1 MYICNRNA
9 CTVRRRVNNH
19 FLGGGSP
26 MPLARIFTRNP
37 EGTADLSG
45 QLRQQGYTVEVAR
58 PDQTNLAPAD
68 LEIEFE
74 VCERADVL
82 NRAAD
87 LAAELDAD
95 VAVSPGVLKPAVQ
108 PSPEPAIRL
117 QPVPEPVTEN
127 VVELKSQPAIADER
141 ERAFEAAFAPVIEMP
156 AAMQAGPEVV
166 DVPVM
171 EHEPMPPVAF
181 LDEPAAPQH
190 VASPEM
196 PERYPGPV
204 VFHEPAVFHEAVHEA
219 RGAEAR
225 GADPMPYLAQLT
237 PFSTPATRGEE
248 QPQAANGAK
257 EPSQIQL
264 RGKKVL
270 QDGAKA
276 AAQAWASALALA
288 SSTTASVR
296 DHFEEYKKRAQV
308 RSAEAR
314 AQHAARLLDLEQ
326 RRAEAQQRATE
337 LEAAREAA
345 AARLLELVRQRD
357 PGLPKESLPK
367 ESFPKESLPKE
378 SLASERLPQQDWR
391 GATPVERRAPTQRQP
406 SQSMYDRMPNNED
419 RRREAPV
426 ARQMQEPV
434 RKGVRSANPIELWRG
449 LNPQL
454 RPVLAGAA
462 VTALFIGLGLG
473 LFHSRAPLA
482 NPANHASNGVTVTTG
497 GVTLQAGA
505 AKPQPAQPVSAQP
518 AQAKPQPSHSANAP
532 ASTSASKPSPRVRQA
547 RLAAQQS
554 EQEIGDDVVVRHY
567 SRPVPTQK
575 PKQTGQQAGLKQFS
589 DLDN

>member
-1 MYICNRNA
+1 
-9 CTVRRRVNNH
+9 
-19 FLGGGSP
+19 

-58 PDQTNLAPAD
+58 PDETNLAPAD

-82 NRAAD
+82 HRAAD

-95 VAVSPGVLKPAVQ
+95 VAVSPGVLKPAAQ
-108 PSPEPAIRL
+108 PSPEPSISL
-117 QPVPEPVTEN
+117 QPAPEPVTEN
-127 VVELKSQPAIADER
+127 VVELKSQPSIRDER
-141 ERAFEAAFAPVIEMP
+141 EREFEAAFAPVIEMP
-156 AAMQAGPEVV
+156 AAMQSSPEVV

-190 VASPEM
+190 VAM
-196 PERYPGPV
+196 PERFPAPIHETHV
-204 VFHEPAVFHEAVHEA
+204 HEP
-219 RGAEAR
+219 RS
-225 GADPMPYLAQLT
+225 ADPMPYLAQLT
-237 PFSTPATRGEE
+237 PFSTPATRTEE
-248 QPQAANGAK
+248 QPQAAAERK
-257 EPSQIQL
+257 IEPSQIQL

-326 RRAEAQQRATE
+326 RRAEAQQRASE

-345 AARLLELVRQRD
+345 ATRLMELVRQRD
-357 PGLPKESLPK
+357 PGLL
-367 ESFPKESLPKE
+367 KESLPKE
-378 SLASERLPQQDWR
+378 SLANDGLPPESLPQEPWR
-391 GATPVERRAPTQRQP
+391 DATPVERRVPAQRQP
-406 SQSMYDRMPNNED
+406 SQSMYEPMPNNGG
-419 RRREAPV
+419 RREAPV
-426 ARQMQEPV
+426 AAQMREPAQK
-434 RKGVRSANPIELWRG
+434 RTRSALTASPIELWG
-449 LNPQL
+449 KVNPPW

-462 VTALFIGLGLG
+462 VMTAVFIMWIVLG
-473 LFHSRAPLA
+473 LFHSSTPLA
-482 NPANHASNGVTVTTG
+482 NQANHASNGVTLQTG
-497 GVTLQAGA
+497 GVTLRAGT
-505 AKPQPAQPVSAQP
+505 AKPQPTQPVAAQQT
-518 AQAKPQPSHSANAP
+518 QAKPQPGHSANAP
-532 ASTSASKPSPRVRQA
+532 AQAATTVAKPSPRAQRA
-547 RLAAQQS
+547 HLAPQQS
-554 EQEIGDDVVVRHY
+554 EQEIGDDVVVRHF

-575 PKQTGQQAGLKQFS
+575 PKQAGQQAGLKQFS
-589 DLDN
+589 DLEN

>member
-1 MYICNRNA
+1 
-9 CTVRRRVNNH
+9 
-19 FLGGGSP
+19 

-45 QLRQQGYTVEVAR
+45 QLRQQGYIVEVAR

-108 PSPEPAIRL
+108 PSPEPDMSEQRVA
-117 QPVPEPVTEN
+117 EPVTEN
-127 VVELKSQPAIADER
+127 VVELKSEPAIADER
-141 ERAFEAAFAPVIEMP
+141 ERDFEAAFAPVIEMP
-156 AAMQAGPEVV
+156 AAMQASPEVV

-181 LDEPAAPQH
+181 LDEAQH
-190 VASPEM
+190 VALPEM
-196 PERYPGPV
+196 QESYPAPV
-204 VFHEPAVFHEAVHEA
+204 TFHEPVHGP
-219 RGAEAR
+219 RGAN
-225 GADPMPYLAQLT
+225 PMPYLAQLT
-237 PFSTPATRGEE
+237 PFSTPATRTEE
-248 QPQAANGAK
+248 QPQVAANRAK

-270 QDGAKA
+270 QDGAKV
-276 AAQAWASALALA
+276 AAQAWSSALALA

-314 AQHAARLLDLEQ
+314 ALHAARLLDLEQ
-326 RRAEAQQRATE
+326 RRAEAQQRASE

-357 PGLPKESLPK
+357 PGLAKEGLVKEGLANESLP
-367 ESFPKESLPKE
+367 P
-378 SLASERLPQQDWR
+378 ERLPQESWR
-391 GATPVERRAPTQRQP
+391 GAIPAERRAPAQVQP
-406 SQSMYDRMPNNED
+406 SQSIYERMPDNGD
-419 RRREAPV
+419 RRREVPV
-426 ARQMQEPV
+426 AAQAQEPT
-434 RKGVRSANPIELWRG
+434 RKQVRSANPIELWRTV
-449 LNPQL
+449 NPPL
-454 RPVLAGAA
+454 RAVLAGAGA
-462 VTALFIGLGLG
+462 VTGLFIMGIVLG

-497 GVTLQAGA
+497 GVTVPAGA
-505 AKPQPAQPVSAQP
+505 AKTQPPQPSAVP
-518 AQAKPQPSHSANAP
+518 PTQAKPQPGQHSTNAP
-532 ASTSASKPSPRVRQA
+532 VATTVNKPSPRVQQA
-547 RLAAQQS
+547 HLAPQQS
-554 EQEIGDDVVVRHY
+554 EQEIGDDVVVRHF

-575 PKQTGQQAGLKQFS
+575 PKQAGQQAGLKQFS

>member
-1 MYICNRNA
+1 
-9 CTVRRRVNNH
+9 
-19 FLGGGSP
+19 

-45 QLRQQGYTVEVAR
+45 QLRQQGYTVEVAL
-58 PDQTNLAPAD
+58 PDETNLAPAD

-82 NRAAD
+82 HRAAD

-95 VAVSPGVLKPAVQ
+95 VAVSPGVLKSAVQ
-108 PSPEPAIRL
+108 PSPEPGISR

-127 VVELKSQPAIADER
+127 VVELKSQPSIADER

-156 AAMQAGPEVV
+156 AAMQSSPEVV

-181 LDEPAAPQH
+181 LDEPAGPQP
-190 VASPEM
+190 VTM
-196 PERYPGPV
+196 PETPERLAAPV
-204 VFHEPAVFHEAVHEA
+204 AFHEPGVDQEPRDFETRVHEA
-219 RGAEAR
+219 SVHEPG

-237 PFSTPATRGEE
+237 PFSTPATRTEE
-248 QPQAANGAK
+248 HPQAAADRK
-257 EPSQIQL
+257 TEPSQIQL

-276 AAQAWASALALA
+276 AGQAWASALALA
-288 SSTTASVR
+288 STTTASVR

-326 RRAEAQQRATE
+326 RRAEAQQRASE

-345 AARLLELVRQRD
+345 AARLLEVVRQRD
-357 PGLPKESLPK
+357 PGLPKEGL
-367 ESFPKESLPKE
+367 PKESLPSE
-378 SLASERLPQQDWR
+378 SVPQEPWR
-391 GATPVERRAPTQRQP
+391 DATAVERRAPAPRQP
-406 SQSMYDRMPNNED
+406 SPSMYERMPNNGD

-426 ARQMQEPV
+426 AAHMQEPP
-434 RKGVRSANPIELWRG
+434 RKRAGSAMIASPIELWRKV
-449 LNPQL
+449 NPPL
-454 RPVLAGAA
+454 RAVLTGAA
-462 VTALFIGLGLG
+462 VVTALFIMGIVWGLS
-473 LFHSRAPLA
+473 HSGTPMA
-482 NPANHASNGVTVTTG
+482 NPVNNASSGVTRTTG
-497 GVTLQAGA
+497 GVTLQAGGPKTTGGVTVQAGA
-505 AKPQPAQPVSAQP
+505 ARPQGQPAAVPQTQG
-518 AQAKPQPSHSANAP
+518 KPEPGANAP
-532 ASTSASKPSPRVRQA
+532 AQTAATVAKPSPRTQRA
-547 RLAAQQS
+547 HLAAQQS
-554 EQEIGDDVVVRHY
+554 EQEIGDDVVVRHF

-575 PKQTGQQAGLKQFS
+575 PRQAGQQAGLKQFS
-589 DLDN
+589 DLEN

>member
-1 MYICNRNA
+1 
-9 CTVRRRVNNH
+9 
-19 FLGGGSP
+19 

-82 NRAAD
+82 HRAAD

-108 PSPEPAIRL
+108 PSPEPGISLHPA
-117 QPVPEPVTEN
+117 PEPVTEN
-127 VVELKSQPAIADER
+127 VVELKAQPAVAQPPLADER
-141 ERAFEAAFAPVIEMP
+141 EREFEAAFAPVIEMP
-156 AAMQAGPEVV
+156 AAMQASPEVV

-181 LDEPAAPQH
+181 LDEPAAPQP
-190 VASPEM
+190 VAM
-196 PERYPGPV
+196 PELPERFAAPVTFHAPGVDHAAPV
-204 VFHEPAVFHEAVHEA
+204 HEP
-219 RGAEAR
+219 R

-237 PFSTPATRGEE
+237 PFSTPATRTEE
-248 QPQAANGAK
+248 QPQAAADRQV

-270 QDGAKA
+270 QDGAKV

-326 RRAEAQQRATE
+326 RRAEAQQRASE

-357 PGLPKESLPK
+357 PGLPKEGL
-367 ESFPKESLPKE
+367 PKESLPKE
-378 SLASERLPQQDWR
+378 TLPAEGFPQEPWR
-391 GATPVERRAPTQRQP
+391 DATAVERRVAAQRQP
-406 SQSMYDRMPNNED
+406 SPNMYQPRPNNGD
-419 RRREAPV
+419 RRREAPM
-426 ARQMQEPV
+426 AAQTPEPERTRFAV
-434 RKGVRSANPIELWRG
+434 IASPIELWRKV
-449 LNPQL
+449 NPPL
-454 RPVLAGAA
+454 RAVLAGAA
-462 VTALFIGLGLG
+462 VVTAFVIMGIVMGLI
-473 LFHSRAPLA
+473 HSGTPLA
-482 NPANHASNGVTVTTG
+482 NPANHASNGVTVQTG
-497 GVTLQAGA
+497 GVTVQAGA
-505 AKPQPAQPVSAQP
+505 ARPQPAAVPQT
-518 AQAKPQPSHSANAP
+518 QAKPQPGHGANAP
-532 ASTSASKPSPRVRQA
+532 AQAATTMTKPSPRVQRA
-547 RLAAQQS
+547 HLAAQQS
-554 EQEIGDDVVVRHY
+554 EQQIGDDVVVRHF

-575 PKQTGQQAGLKQFS
+575 PKQAGQQAGLKQFS
-589 DLDN
+589 DLEN

>member
-1 MYICNRNA
+1 
-9 CTVRRRVNNH
+9 
-19 FLGGGSP
+19 

-82 NRAAD
+82 HRAAD

-95 VAVSPGVLKPAVQ
+95 VAVSPGVLKPAEQ
-108 PSPEPAIRL
+108 PSPEPAMSL
-117 QPVPEPVTEN
+117 QSVPDPVTEN
-127 VVELKSQPAIADER
+127 VVELKSQQAIADER
-141 ERAFEAAFAPVIEMP
+141 EREFEAAFAPVIEMP
-156 AAMQAGPEVV
+156 AAMQATPEVV

-171 EHEPMPPVAF
+171 EHGPMPPVAF
-181 LDEPAAPQH
+181 VDEPAAPQH
-190 VASPEM
+190 VAMPEM

-204 VFHEPAVFHEAVHEA
+204 TFHEPVAFHEPVREPRA
-219 RGAEAR
+219 
-225 GADPMPYLAQLT
+225 ADPMPYLAQLT
-237 PFSTPATRGEE
+237 PFSAPATRGEE
-248 QPQAANGAK
+248 QPQVAAKRAK

-276 AAQAWASALALA
+276 AAQVWSSALALA

-326 RRAEAQQRATE
+326 RRTEAQQRATE

-357 PGLPKESLPK
+357 PGLPKEGLAK
-367 ESFPKESLPKE
+367 EGIAKE
-378 SLASERLPQQDWR
+378 SLAAEGLPSERVPQQPWR
-391 GATPVERRAPTQRQP
+391 DATAVERRAPGQLQQ
-406 SQSMYDRMPNNED
+406 SQSMHERMPDNETHRRETPVVAQTQEPA
-419 RRREAPV
+419 RRR
-426 ARQMQEPV
+426 V
-434 RKGVRSANPIELWRG
+434 RFANPIELWRTM
-449 LNPQL
+449 NPQW
-454 RPVLAGAA
+454 RPVLTGAAA
-462 VTALFIGLGLG
+462 VTALFIMGIVLG
-473 LFHSRAPLA
+473 LFHSSRPLA

-505 AKPQPAQPVSAQP
+505 AKPQPAQPVAIPQ
-518 AQAKPQPSHSANAP
+518 AQAKPQPGQPSANAP
-532 ASTSASKPSPRVRQA
+532 TQAATTVAKPSPRVQRA
-547 RLAAQQS
+547 SQQS
-554 EQEIGDDVVVRHY
+554 EQEIGDDVVVRHF

-575 PKQTGQQAGLKQFS
+575 PKQAGQQAGLKQFS

>member
-1 MYICNRNA
+1 
-9 CTVRRRVNNH
+9 
-19 FLGGGSP
+19 

-37 EGTADLSG
+37 EGTTDLSG

-141 ERAFEAAFAPVIEMP
+141 EREFEAAFAPVIEMP
-156 AAMQAGPEVV
+156 AAMQASPEVV

-171 EHEPMPPVAF
+171 EHGPMPPVAF

-196 PERYPGPV
+196 PERYPGPIT
-204 VFHEPAVFHEAVHEA
+204 FHEPAVFHETVH
-219 RGAEAR
+219 EAR

-237 PFSTPATRGEE
+237 PFSTPATRSEE

-326 RRAEAQQRATE
+326 RRAEAQQRAAE

-357 PGLPKESLPK
+357 PGLPQESLPKESLPK
-367 ESFPKESLPKE
+367 ESLPKESLPQESLTKE

-426 ARQMQEPV
+426 AAQTHEPE
-434 RKGVRSANPIELWRG
+434 RMRARSAVIASPIELWRKV
-449 LNPQL
+449 NPPW
-454 RPVLAGAA
+454 RPVLAGAGVMTA
-462 VTALFIGLGLG
+462 VFIMWIVLG
-473 LFHSRAPLA
+473 LFHSGTPLA

-505 AKPQPAQPVSAQP
+505 AKPQPAQPVAAQP
-518 AQAKPQPSHSANAP
+518 AQAKPQPGRSANAP
-532 ASTSASKPSPRVRQA
+532 AATSAAKPSPRVQHLSPQQA
-547 RLAAQQS
+547 